1 MTGIIMDG
9 ITYDVRVV
17 YGSLARSF
25 ALIEGTN
32 AGTSLTNASIRDL
45 VGTAYTYSLQ
55 VEPNPANVAAYDAF
69 FAAISAP
76 IDAHIFCW
84 KVPRSSIETTNSPL
98 LAQSIFMRIPYPPM
112 HPRLLKSRSFAQ
124 GRGSRAKKRLTIL
137 SLFRVSAPTK
147 WGIPCGISTF
157 VHRSAHSAAA

>member
-17 YGSLARSF
+17 YGSLTRSF

-76 IDAHIFCW
+76 IDAHTVTF
-84 KVPRSSIETTNSPL
+84 
-98 LAQSIFMRIPYPPM
+98 PYGQTVM
-112 HPRLLKSRSFAQ
+112 TF
-124 GRGSRAKKRLTIL
+124 RAKITGGADVYKGVLGGYERFANLALTFEPL
-137 SLFRVSAPTK
+137 EPQTEV
-147 WGIPCGISTF
+147 
-157 VHRSAHSAAA
+157 

>member
-17 YGSLARSF
+17 YGSLQRSF

-32 AGTSLTNASIRDL
+32 AGTSLSHASIRDL

-55 VEPNPANVAAYDAF
+55 VEPNPTNVAAYDAF

-76 IDAHIFCW
+76 IDAHTVTF
-84 KVPRSSIETTNSPL
+84 
-98 LAQSIFMRIPYPPM
+98 PYGQTV
-112 HPRLLKSRSFAQ
+112 LTY
-124 GRGSRAKKRLTIL
+124 RAKITGGADVYRGKLAGLERFENLTL
-137 SLFRVSAPTK
+137 
-147 WGIPCGISTF
+147 TF
-157 VHRSAHSAAA
+157 EPLEPQTEV